1 MRMLIFTMLIFCLGC
16 QPKIF
21 QPVPQ
26 PQNDLAYTSELSQ
39 IISNS
44 EMEKVAGSVKKLFC
58 IVEYE
63 VYQFDERDQLTEEKF
78 GQLNLR
84 RSNAQRSTFNET
96 VYGTATVLQNNRNG
110 LLLLTCA
117 HIVDNPDTLITYFQT
132 ATSSLFIESVAVKK
146 SQMNFIRDNENN
158 NLLRIFAIDS
168 KLDLAFLGGEKLTGA
183 DEMPV
188 FEMEVGNGNIL
199 QWGTPVYVMGFPGG
213 HQMLTKAAVG
223 NPHSTP
229 TGDFIIDASFNP
241 GGSGSLIMAVNQNS
255 RRPEFVGIAKS
266 ASATFINTLKP
277 EKESHQEIYNP
288 NLPYDGNLYVKRVRY
303 INYGITFA
311 ISVNTIRDFY
321 IQHRKS
327 LSREGFGLDEFFGL
341 E

>member
-1 MRMLIFTMLIFCLGC
+1 MMITGFGC
-16 QPKIF
+16 QQRIF
-21 QPVPQ
+21 QPAP
-26 PQNDLAYTSELSQ
+26 PPLDDAAYKSEFSQ

-63 VYQFDERDQLTEEKF
+63 VYQFEEKDQLTREKL
-78 GQLNLR
+78 GDLNLR
-84 RSNAQRSTFNET
+84 RSNAQKTTFNET
-96 VYGTATVLQNNRNG
+96 VYGTATILQNNRNG
-110 LLLLTCA
+110 ILLLTCA
-117 HIVDNPDTLITYFQT
+117 HIVDNPDTLISYFQT
-132 ATSSLFIESVAVKK
+132 AASSSIIESVAIKK

-158 NLLRIFAIDS
+158 NLLRIFAFDS
-168 KLDLAFLGGEKLTGA
+168 KLDLAFLGSDKVTGIE
-183 DEMPV
+183 DMPV
-188 FEMEVGNGNIL
+188 FEIGIGNGNIL

-213 HQMLTKAAVG
+213 HQMLTNAAVG

-241 GGSGSLIMAVNQNS
+241 GGSGSMIMAVNQTS
-255 RRPEFVGIAKS
+255 RKLEFVGIAKS

-288 NLPYDGNLYVKRVRY
+288 NLPYDGNLYVKRVRN

-327 LSREGFGLDEFFGL
+327 LNREGFGLDEFFGL
-341 E
+341 K